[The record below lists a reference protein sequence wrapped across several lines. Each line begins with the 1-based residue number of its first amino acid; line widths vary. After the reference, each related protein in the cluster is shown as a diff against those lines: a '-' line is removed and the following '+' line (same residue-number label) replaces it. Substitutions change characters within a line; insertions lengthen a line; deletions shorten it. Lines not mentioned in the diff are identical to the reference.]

1 MLYSFD
7 EKTPIVDDETY
18 VSETAIVIGDVKIGK
33 NCYIGH
39 GAIIRGDYGRIEIGN
54 ETSIEEGV
62 VIHAP
67 PNEVCFIGNGV
78 IIGHGAI
85 IHAKKIND
93 NVVIGMGAILSFWSE
108 IGEGSIVAEGSIVTK
123 NQNIESNVVAAG
135 HPAKKIR
142 EVSEKEKEFWEE
154 ARKRYVKL
162 AQKCKEG
169 CIKRIPSP
177 IFKLV

>member
-7 EKTPIVDDETY
+7 GKAPSVGDGTY
-18 VSETAIVIGDVKIGK
+18 VSETAIVIGEVKIGK

-39 GAIIRGDYGRIEIGN
+39 GAIIRGDYGKIEIGN
-54 ETSIEEGV
+54 ETSVEEGV

-67 PNEVCFIGNGV
+67 PNELCVIGNGV

-108 IGEGSIVAEGSIVTK
+108 IGEGSIVAEGSVVK
-123 NQNIESNVVAAG
+123 KGQKIESNVVVAG

-142 EVSEKEKEFWEE
+142 EVSEKEKEFWQE
-154 ARKRYVKL
+154 ARKRYIKL
-162 AQKCKEG
+162 AQKYIEG
-169 CIKRIPSP
+169 GIKRILPP
-177 IFKLV
+177 